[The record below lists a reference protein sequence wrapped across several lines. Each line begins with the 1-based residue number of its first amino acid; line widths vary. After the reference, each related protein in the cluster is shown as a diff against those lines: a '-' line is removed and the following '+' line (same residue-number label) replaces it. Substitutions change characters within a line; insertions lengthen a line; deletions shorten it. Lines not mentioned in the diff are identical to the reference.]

1 MEKHMFSSCII
12 WLTSSGTLWSLDF
25 PVLLSASVLMPV
37 LTFFGGSESGQAL
50 FYSSIWR
57 KTMFPVMH
65 QSTCLKWAFDF
76 KSWQNGRDL
85 EYDKKNCSCKG
96 KRGISIYLWIT
107 DRRTE
112 NLHRF
117 ICKLQAPNKAFPAR
131 SKSTDWEVSLV
142 RGLMELLFSSVVN
155 LLFFYNCK
163 KVPGPEFLTGFP
175 SVQSQMFIDG
185 SHVLG
190 NLYG

>member
-1 MEKHMFSSCII
+1 M
-12 WLTSSGTLWSLDF
+12 
-25 PVLLSASVLMPV
+25 
-37 LTFFGGSESGQAL
+37 
-50 FYSSIWR
+50 
-57 KTMFPVMH
+57 
-65 QSTCLKWAFDF
+65 
-76 KSWQNGRDL
+76 
-85 EYDKKNCSCKG
+85 
-96 KRGISIYLWIT
+96 
-107 DRRTE
+107 
-112 NLHRF
+112 
-117 ICKLQAPNKAFPAR
+117 CKLQAPNKAFPTR

-142 RGLMELLFSSVVN
+142 QGLMELLFSSVVN